1 MKTRCALALCLPL
14 ACLPA
19 FPQTPKPSQQSPSSA
34 AVRTQEDC
42 ATTRADLQADLD
54 DSKTL
59 VGKMQNRILAIRNA
73 AGTVSDFEVRSALQ
87 ANADM
92 WQDLLAT
99 LTVRMQRM
107 QDALD
112 RCEARAR
119 IRAHERK

>member
-1 MKTRCALALCLPL
+1 MKTLSAFAVFLVLVRF
-14 ACLPA
+14 PA
-19 FPQTPKPSQQSPSSA
+19 FPQTAKPSQQPPSSPA
-34 AVRTQEDC
+34 ARTQEDC

-54 DSKTL
+54 DSKVL
-59 VGKMQNRILAIRNA
+59 VSKMENRILVIRNA

-92 WQDLLAT
+92 WQDFLAA
-99 LTVRMQRM
+99 LKARMQRM